1 MIIEMAGGLV
11 SGGWDALTNI
21 TSGIGKG
28 ASRIGSA
35 FFPATQRTTIQSE
48 ITKPAGGAGAT
59 YRPTAI
65 EAPEFWATMQ
75 MAADQ
80 WLASPYED
88 QYAVQKMTQE
98 SQELAR
104 TVSSVK
110 QEGIG
115 GMFADIMAGLEWTAG
130 QSRKITTL
138 VDEVMGPWLPRETIK
153 GTPQAGYP
161 EGRDERHLSDLTQR
175 GAEVFATVKTGAQAI
190 LDQVKG
196 LFNIGFPQQGSQPA
210 FGIQH
215 ELSPSKGLS
224 IGLIIAGVILVLII
238 LLGRK
243 K

>member
-11 SGGWDALTNI
+11 SGGWNALTNI

-28 ASRIGSA
+28 ASYIGSA
-35 FFPATQRTTIQSE
+35 FFPAPQRTTIQSE
-48 ITKPAGGAGAT
+48 ITKPAGGTGAT
-59 YRPTAI
+59 YRPTTI
-65 EAPEFWATMQ
+65 EAPEFWATAQ

-80 WLASPYED
+80 WLASPYEK
-88 QYAVQKMTQE
+88 QYAVPAKVQE
-98 SQELAR
+98 SQKLAQ
-104 TVSSVK
+104 TVSSTK

-115 GMFADIMAGLEWTAG
+115 GMFADIMSGLEWTAG
-130 QSRKITTL
+130 QSQRITTL
-138 VDEVMGPWLPRETIK
+138 VDEIMGPWLPRETIK
-153 GTPQAGYP
+153 ATPQVGYP
-161 EGRDERHLSDLTQR
+161 EGRDERHLDNLAQR
-175 GAEVFATVKTGAQAI
+175 GAEVFATVRAGAQGI

-196 LFNIGFPQQGSQPA
+196 LFNIGFPQQGEQPA

-224 IGLIIAGVILVLII
+224 IGLIIAGVILVLVI